1 MREKDDGKGR
11 LGGRSKGKPNVKT
24 AEMKI
29 WIDKLINKN
38 KKQLEA
44 DLLNM
49 KPVERWSV
57 VEKLMTY
64 CLPKLQAV
72 DAKIDIGR
80 LSDTELDIV
89 VNELLEKIEENEN

>member
-44 DLLNM
+44 DLLNL
-49 KPVERWSV
+49 KPAERWAV
-57 VEKLMTY
+57 IEKLMSY
-64 CLPKLQAV
+64 CVPKMQSV
-72 DAKIDIGR
+72 DANIN
-80 LSDTELDIV
+80 LSMLTDEQLEII
-89 VNELLEKIEENEN
+89 VNEIMEEVQNED